1 MRKRKNEIFTAIKED
16 ILNNAKSYLII
27 IIIFIVGI
35 FLGVMIVN
43 QTENK
48 NEISNYIKTYVDE
61 TKSLERGD
69 YLGELSKDIKN
80 NIILVIGLWFAGTT
94 IVGIPIVFGIILFRG
109 FALGYTIASCVYVLG
124 KVKGII
130 FILLT
135 IFLQNAIFIPVIM
148 ILGVSSIKLY
158 DSIIKDRRKENI
170 KLSIFKHSIVSVLSM
185 MALIV
190 SSVVKIEVSYRLIVN
205 LIKYF

>member
-124 KVKGII
+124 KIKGII